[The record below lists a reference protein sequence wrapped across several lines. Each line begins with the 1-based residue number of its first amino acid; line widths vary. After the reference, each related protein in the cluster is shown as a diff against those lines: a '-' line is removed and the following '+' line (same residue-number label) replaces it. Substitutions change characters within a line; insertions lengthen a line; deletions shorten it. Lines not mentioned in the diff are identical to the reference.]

1 LLRIRFMRTTDFKAL
16 IKLTNEERWGFGVRD
31 LRRMRALEPRGC
43 LVAALD
49 GRPIGLTTAIS
60 YGKRLGWI
68 GNVVVARAHR
78 STGIGSSLVRT
89 AVRHFLRSR
98 VRSIALYSYLE
109 NKSMYIRLGFRT
121 AGSFLRVAMSQRSP
135 KRFTKRR
142 EVPFSEI
149 LKVDRH
155 AFGADRSTLLRR
167 LLNEFPRNWAWI
179 ADGSGVSGYA
189 LLKEYQD
196 SSEIGPSVS
205 ERMNQEAVT
214 KLLESALALARRW
227 PVEMSVP
234 ESHQTV
240 LETAIRMGF
249 RVERKGIV
257 MNIANPDRMKI
268 GPAIVAFGFLDKG

>member
-1 LLRIRFMRTTDFKAL
+1 MRTTDFKAL

-60 YGKRLGWI
+60 YGRRLGWI

-78 STGIGSSLVRT
+78 NAGIGSSLVRT
-89 AVRHFLRSR
+89 AVRHLLRSG

-109 NKSMYIRLGFRT
+109 NKSMYERLGFRA

-135 KRFTKRR
+135 KRITTRGQ
-142 EVPFSEI
+142 VPFSEI
-149 LKVDRH
+149 LKLDRH

-167 LLNEFPRNWAWI
+167 LLNEFPRSWVWTAN
-179 ADGSGVSGYA
+179 GSGVSGYA
-189 LLKEYQD
+189 LVKEYQD

-205 ERMNQEAVT
+205 KRMNQEAVT
-214 KLLESALALARRW
+214 KLLESALALARKR

-234 ESHQTV
+234 ESHQPV
-240 LETAIRMGF
+240 LETAIRAGF
-249 RVERKGIV
+249 RVQRKGIV
-257 MNIANPDRMKI
+257 MNIANPDRMKVD
-268 GPAIVAFGFLDKG
+268 PSIVAFGFLDKG